1 MATVIDSLLIELGL
15 DTSKFDAAQKK
26 SVEELRKFDE
36 QAQKTSKNTQQ
47 GSKNV
52 GDGFDKARNALVSL
66 GVAFVGLKGFTQF
79 SKEMTT
85 ANAGLGRNAQLF
97 QMSAREL
104 DAWGGVL
111 KTVGG
116 DAETFQSSVQA
127 MQQGIAGIKLGDAAI
142 LTPLARLGAL
152 SSIDLNK
159 GTVDIYKLAD
169 ALKAFKKENG
179 EQLTYTLAQQ
189 LGVNK
194 ETYMVLSQGSDAVR
208 RLYDEQYKLS
218 GVTAENTARAQK
230 LQEQWGFTDQAL
242 SKVKNTL
249 MDQLYPAMMLTAK
262 GTQSFFEGFV
272 EADKKLDG
280 FLSQLTLIGSAAL
293 TLQATLS
300 SLKLV
305 GVSVG
310 SGLAAAFS
318 RVFGVAA
325 LLFHSGELNKGE
337 DEEIRKIHEAQDKA
351 MGKTGAKSSAGG
363 LPRNLRNNNP
373 GNIEYGEFA
382 KKQGATGSDGRFA
395 IFPDMKT
402 GENAMANLLMSYAK
416 GGTNTISSIIN
427 KWAPGSEKGNKPS
440 AYIESVSKATGI
452 DPNKPL
458 STGELAAV
466 QKAMANF
473 EGNTGSKAGAAN
485 QGNAGAGGKPLIPN
499 MKDLA
504 NTDGMLGSKATAPY
518 STAPVSNSVQTTI
531 GTINVQTQAT
541 DANGVALGLNKA
553 LQNNSLINLGMQG
566 NR

>member
-15 DTSKFDAAQKK
+15 DTSKFDASQKK

-36 QAQKTSKNTQQ
+36 QAQKTAKNTQQ

-52 GDGFDKARNALVSL
+52 GDGFEKARNALVSL

-79 SKEMTT
+79 SKEMTST
-85 ANAGLGRNAQLF
+85 NADLGRNAQLF

-116 DAETFQSSVQA
+116 NAETFQSSVQA

-194 ETYMVLSQGSDAVR
+194 ETYMVLSQGSEAVR

-218 GVTAENTARAQK
+218 GVTAENTEKAKK

-249 MDQLYPAMMLTAK
+249 MDQLYPAMMMTAK

-280 FLSQLTLIGSAAL
+280 FVSQITLIGAAAL
-293 TLQATLS
+293 TLQTTLS

-318 RVFGVAA
+318 RVFGAAA

-337 DEEIRKIHEAQDKA
+337 DEEIARIHAEQDKA
-351 MGKTGAKSSAGG
+351 SGKKATG

-373 GNIEYGEFA
+373 GNIEYGDFA
-382 KKQGATGSDGRFA
+382 RKNGATGSDGRFA

-416 GGTNTISSIIN
+416 GGNNTISSIIK
-427 KWAPGSEKGNKPS
+427 KWSPAGENGAANTNS
-440 AYIESVSKATGI
+440 YIANVAKATGL

-458 STGELAAV
+458 NTGELGAV
-466 QKAMANF
+466 QRAMTNQ
-473 EGNTGSKAGAAN
+473 EG
-485 QGNAGAGGKPLIPN
+485 
-499 MKDLA
+499 MV
-504 NTDGMLGSKATAPY
+504 GSKATAPQ
-518 STAPVSNSVQTTI
+518 AQNGGGNSVQTNI
-531 GTINVQTQAT
+531 NTINVQTQAT

-553 LQNNSLINLGMQG
+553 LQNNSLINLGIQG

>member
-15 DTSKFDAAQKK
+15 DTSKFDASQKK

-36 QAQKTSKNTQQ
+36 QAQKTAKNTQQ

-52 GDGFDKARNALVSL
+52 GDGFEKARNALVSL

-79 SKEMTT
+79 SKEMTST
-85 ANAGLGRNAQLF
+85 NADLGRNAQLF

-116 DAETFQSSVQA
+116 NAETFQSSVQA

-169 ALKAFKKENG
+169 ALKAFKRENG

-194 ETYMVLSQGSDAVR
+194 ETYMVLSQGSEAVR

-218 GVTAENTARAQK
+218 GVTAENTEKAKK

-280 FLSQLTLIGSAAL
+280 FISQITLIGAAAL
-293 TLQATLS
+293 TLQTTLS

-318 RVFGVAA
+318 RVFGAAA

-351 MGKTGAKSSAGG
+351 SGKGAGKATN

-373 GNIEYGEFA
+373 GNIEFGDFA
-382 KKQGATGSDGRFA
+382 RRNGATGSDGRFA

-416 GGTNTISSIIN
+416 GGTNTISSIIS
-427 KWAPGSEKGNKPS
+427 KWSPAGENGAANTNS
-440 AYIESVSKATGI
+440 YIANVAKATGL

-458 STGELAAV
+458 NMGELSAV
-466 QKAMANF
+466 QRAMTNQ
-473 EGNTGSKAGAAN
+473 EGMIGA
-485 QGNAGAGGKPLIPN
+485 
-499 MKDLA
+499 
-504 NTDGMLGSKATAPY
+504 KATAPNAQN
-518 STAPVSNSVQTTI
+518 SGGNSVQTNI
-531 GTINVQTQAT
+531 GAITVNTQAT